1 MSKRIPSWFIGLVL
15 LYVIVVLVR
24 WLPSRADVDSEVE
37 DDFFQFGE
45 MCGFEDASLNMDDL
59 RNMQIDPPTA
69 LGILMT
75 RVDAK
80 ANPIPEAERLVKIL
94 RNSSEER
101 FEELMR
107 SFVAGYE
114 KGVKRFRATKQGSL

>member
-1 MSKRIPSWFIGLVL
+1 LKKLSSQAAL
-15 LYVIVVLVR
+15 VIVILVAGLLI
-24 WLPSRADVDSEVE
+24 WLIGSKE
-37 DDFFQFGE
+37 DGKDIKHSFFQFGE
-45 MCGFEDASLNMDDL
+45 VCGFEDASLNMDDL

-80 ANPIPEAERLVKIL
+80 ANPIPESERLVKIL

-114 KGVKRFRATKQGSL
+114 KGVKRFRATKPGSP